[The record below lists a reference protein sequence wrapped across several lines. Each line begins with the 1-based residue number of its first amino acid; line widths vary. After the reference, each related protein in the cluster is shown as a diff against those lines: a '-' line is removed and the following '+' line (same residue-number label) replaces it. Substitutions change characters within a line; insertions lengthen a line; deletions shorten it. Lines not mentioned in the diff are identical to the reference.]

1 MSCLLTLNKMFR
13 QRDTVLIKKVIMD
26 KTTGIYQEDLIVGV
40 NYTYDKKYKKVYDVK
55 GLKRRLQEILKRYK

>member
-1 MSCLLTLNKMFR
+1 
-13 QRDTVLIKKVIMD
+13 MD

-55 GLKRRLQEILKRYK
+55 GLKRRLQEILRRYK